1 MFNTRIKAVLFLL
14 VFGLVLLTIPTVF
27 AQGED
32 VVISDVAESNFLAE
46 AQCEI
51 NGQPV
56 PCDQLTESIGG
67 FLGWG
72 IAVVV
77 VLFLVG
83 IAAFIF
89 WIVMLVHAASHPVEN
104 KAMWIILMV
113 FTGVIGS
120 LIYYFVVK
128 RKFAKQI
135 AQQGPSANQSA
146 K

>member
-1 MFNTRIKAVLFLL
+1 
-14 VFGLVLLTIPTVF
+14 
-27 AQGED
+27 
-32 VVISDVAESNFLAE
+32 
-46 AQCEI
+46 
-51 NGQPV
+51 
-56 PCDQLTESIGG
+56 
-67 FLGWG
+67 
-72 IAVVV
+72 

-135 AQQGPSANQSA
+135 AQQGPSANQNA

>member
-1 MFNTRIKAVLFLL
+1 M
-14 VFGLVLLTIPTVF
+14 
-27 AQGED
+27 
-32 VVISDVAESNFLAE
+32 
-46 AQCEI
+46 
-51 NGQPV
+51 
-56 PCDQLTESIGG
+56 GG

-72 IAVVV
+72 IAAVV

-135 AQQGPSANQSA
+135 AQQGPSANQNA

>member
-1 MFNTRIKAVLFLL
+1 M
-14 VFGLVLLTIPTVF
+14 
-27 AQGED
+27 
-32 VVISDVAESNFLAE
+32 
-46 AQCEI
+46 
-51 NGQPV
+51 
-56 PCDQLTESIGG
+56 GG

-135 AQQGPSANQSA
+135 AQQGPSANQNA